1 MRYVLLAIALLLLS
15 GTMARALR
23 TGAPLTFLLAPVWG
37 LLLGLLIGLSKRAF
51 RLRQVKRLLDAEVEF
66 KRLTANAPA
75 SPELPIASGAS
86 TVKPPTPVSVTEN
99 TTLDLKS
106 PSQRWR

>member
-1 MRYVLLAIALLLLS
+1 
-15 GTMARALR
+15 
-23 TGAPLTFLLAPVWG
+23 LTFLLAPVWG